1 VNAVPEAIVTDVD
14 PKDAAYRRMC
24 AHYGVIPEPFPHK
37 AIAFAALQGER
48 EDKHCGG
55 WDARERALCMAHLR
69 RRPPEPLRAL
79 RPRAAPSGAP
89 IGEPVRSA
97 PEPLRGP
104 DFIAELH
111 ERRAAAEDIPV
122 TDLAAALGLSSSAA
136 QDAYRRWC
144 EAQRVEPLPG
154 ARGRSTWHPWVIS
167 RYLAGFEPAEIAAAL
182 TAASTYVYPVEQ
194 VNRCL
199 IRHGI
204 AKDPLHKALRAKF

>member
-1 VNAVPEAIVTDVD
+1 MNTIAADIVADVD
-14 PKDAAYRRMC
+14 PKDGAYRRMC

-48 EDKHCGG
+48 EDKHVGG
-55 WDARERALCMAHLR
+55 WDARERALCLAHLR
-69 RRPPEPLRAL
+69 RRPPEPLR
-79 RPRAAPSGAP
+79 
-89 IGEPVRSA
+89 
-97 PEPLRGP
+97 GP
-104 DFIAELH
+104 DFCAELH
-111 ERRAAAEDIPV
+111 ARRAAAEDIPV
-122 TDLAAALGLSSSAA
+122 TDLAAALGISSSAA

-154 ARGRSTWHPWVIS
+154 ARGRSTWHPWVIG

-204 AKDPLHKALRAKF
+204 AKDPLHKTLRAKP

>member
-1 VNAVPEAIVTDVD
+1 VNTIAADIVADVD
-14 PKDAAYRRMC
+14 PKDAAYQRLC
-24 AHYGVIPEPFPHK
+24 AHYGVLPHPHPPK
-37 AIAFAALQGER
+37 EVAIAALQGER
-48 EDKHCGG
+48 EDKNCGG
-55 WDARERALCMAHLR
+55 WDAQERALCLAHLR
-69 RRPPEPLRAL
+69 RRPRACLPPL

-111 ERRAAAEDIPV
+111 ARRAAAEDIPV
-122 TDLAAALGLSSSAA
+122 TDLAAALGISSSAA
-136 QDAYRRWC
+136 QDAYRKWC
-144 EAQRVEPLPG
+144 EAQRVQPLPG
-154 ARGRSTWHPWVIS
+154 ARGRSTWHPWVIG
-167 RYLAGFEPAEIAAAL
+167 RYLAGYEPAEIAAAL

-204 AKDPLHKALRAKF
+204 AKDPLHKALRAKP

>member
-1 VNAVPEAIVTDVD
+1 MNALSADIVADHD
-14 PKDAAYRRMC
+14 PKDGAYLRMC
-24 AHYGVIPEPFPHK
+24 ARFGVVPHPNPCK
-37 AIAFAALQGER
+37 EVALAALQGER
-48 EDKHCGG
+48 EDGDCGG
-55 WDARERALCMAHLR
+55 WDARERALCMSHLR
-69 RRPPEPLRAL
+69 RRPTAGLRPL

-104 DFIAELH
+104 DFIAEMH

-144 EAQRVEPLPG
+144 EAEGIEPLPG
-154 ARGRSTWHPWVIS
+154 ARGRSTWHPWIIG
-167 RYLAGFEPAEIAAAL
+167 RYLAGYEPAEIAAAL
-182 TAASTYVYPVEQ
+182 TAAGTYVYREEQ

-199 IRHGI
+199 IRFGV
-204 AKDPLHKALRAKF
+204 AKDPVHKALRAKT